1 MRMRGIFKI
10 GIILAVLLLSTQLAV
25 AAGLNIDV
33 SPETVTQGDQ
43 IIVNVTQDGTPQENV
58 FLQFTINDGTP
69 IYAETN
75 ATGCAVFKPV
85 IAGTLK
91 VVATKDNGVNT
102 SKASRSITV
111 NQVPSG
117 DEGGDGGDATPPSV
131 HIDVDYRYIGDI
143 YSGDI
148 SFVSGMTVLDALD
161 NASKKGGFSYNT
173 KEESWGTYT
182 YKIAGI
188 EEKSEGPTSGW
199 MYWVNGAAPPVG
211 CADKTLQNR
220 DRVIWYWS
228 ASMNSVPPTE
238 YPPTGS
244 SGGTGSGSALTSS
257 QTTTPEIIEET
268 KKIESIEAGENTSVT
283 FEKIDIARIIINA
296 NNTIHDAEVTIQQI
310 EKRPENITNIS
321 GMPYRYFNITTT
333 NLTAT
338 NITNAIIK
346 FKVNK
351 TWINESN
358 IDETTIT
365 LNRYSDINNNWS
377 ALPTSKIKEDN
388 TSLYFEAETP
398 SFSLFVISG
407 EEKTVSMA
415 TTEAPTAE
423 TTAIPVP
430 LPKVTPVSS
439 TPTPVP
445 LSTHIH
451 GSPGSLIL
459 IVIAVIVIGGIIIV
473 VVLKRKK

>member
-1 MRMRGIFKI
+1 MRGIFKI
-10 GIILAVLLLSTQLAV
+10 GVILAVLLLSTQLAV

-33 SPETVTQGDQ
+33 SPQTVTQGDQ

-69 IYAETN
+69 IYAKTN

-102 SKASRSITV
+102 SKASTSITV
-111 NQVPSG
+111 NQVSSG
-117 DEGGDGGDATPPSV
+117 EVDSGSSGGDATPPSV

-161 NASKKGGFSYNT
+161 NASKSGGFSYNT
-173 KEESWGTYT
+173 KEAGWGTYV

-199 MYWVNGAAPPVG
+199 MYWVNGVAPSVG

-220 DRVIWYWS
+220 DRVIWFWS

-238 YPPTGS
+238 YPPSDS
-244 SGGTGSGSALTSS
+244 SI
-257 QTTTPEIIEET
+257 QTTTLET
-268 KKIESIEAGENTSVT
+268 KTIEVTKNIEVIEAGEKTSVAFT
-283 FEKIDIARIIINA
+283 GIDITKITINA
-296 NNTIHDAEVTIQQI
+296 NNTISNAGIAIQQI
-310 EKRPENITNIS
+310 EKPANTADVS
-321 GMPYRYFNITTT
+321 GMAYYYFNITTT

-338 NITNAIIK
+338 DIATATIE

-351 TWINESN
+351 SWINEN
-358 IDETTIT
+358 DLDETTIT
-365 LNRYSDINNNWS
+365 LNRYSNITGNWCV
-377 ALPTSKIKEDN
+377 LPTTKIEEDN
-388 TSLYFEAETP
+388 TSLYFESETHGF
-398 SFSLFVISG
+398 SFFAVSG
-407 EEKTVSMA
+407 EKRAVTMA
-415 TTEAPTAE
+415 TTEAQTAE
-423 TTAIPVP
+423 ATAIPVP

-445 LSTHIH
+445 PSTHIH
-451 GSPGSLIL
+451 GLPWFLIL